1 MHTDISVILV
11 GDNGFTDLAPDLP
24 AERATSAHAFHKE
37 WWKGVT
43 LYHRNGYKYEVE
55 KATTEEPLPAFSKL
69 LSATVHNPTVSVQYE
84 YQSTGFYQLE
94 ELKKAVHDAI
104 ARDSD
109 VLTQFHSAEFLIER
123 VDKADTFDDVIEVL
137 RYAASEVEIVVEKD
151 E

>member
-1 MHTDISVILV
+1 MIFV
-11 GDNGFTDLAPDLP
+11 GGNGFTDLAPDLP
-24 AERATSAHAFHKE
+24 AERLTTAHAFHQE

-43 LYHRNGYKYEVE
+43 LYHRNGYKFEVE

-69 LSATVHNPTVSVQYE
+69 LSATVHNPVVTVQYE
-84 YQSTGFYQLE
+84 YRSMGFYQLE

-104 ARDSD
+104 AGGSD

-123 VDKADTFDDVIEVL
+123 VDKADTFDAVVEVL
-137 RYAASEVEIVVEKD
+137 NYAATEVEIVVEED